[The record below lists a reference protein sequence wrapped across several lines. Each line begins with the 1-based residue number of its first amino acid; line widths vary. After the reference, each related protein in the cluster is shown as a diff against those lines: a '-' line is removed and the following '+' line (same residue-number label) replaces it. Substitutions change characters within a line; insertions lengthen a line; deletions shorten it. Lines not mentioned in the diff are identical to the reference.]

1 MRGKR
6 SLDIAIIIR
15 QRLIPACAGKTPPPR
30 LSGYWVGAHPRVCGE
45 NRPVNIRLVEQ
56 VGSSPRV
63 RGKLLHGLDPQVE
76 AGLIPACAGK
86 TLRARRRS
94 HALQAHPRVCGEN
107 FWVDTRGH
115 QPIRL
120 IPACAGK
127 TWRRPWPGRRRRAHP
142 RVCGE
147 NPNEKRYARMKVGSS
162 PRVRGKQ
169 PPKSRKAG
177 IRRLIPACAGKT
189 RCRDR
194 SPLIPWAHPRVCGE
208 NSRSTRYAFCPSGSS
223 PRVRGKRLR
232 RWAGTQ
238 DRGLIPACAGKTNGS
253 ELARFSPT
261 AHPRVCGENPRASPA
276 CPRILGSSPRVRGK
290 HDRSCQRPQG
300 RGLIPACAGKTTV
313 WQMGGAGRGAHPRV
327 CGENKGRLPQM
338 FSPMGSSPRVR
349 GKLASCS
356 VCASCG
362 GLIPACAGK
371 TGRLS

>member
-107 FWVDTRGH
+107 FWVIPVGINPYGSSPRVRGKH
-115 QPIRL
+115 GAVLGQGVDVGL

-127 TWRRPWPGRRRRAHP
+127 TKLRRQLLTEHWAHP

-189 RCRDR
+189 HSSIRAEGRVR
-194 SPLIPWAHPRVCGE
+194 AHPRVCGE
-208 NSRSTRYAFCPSGSS
+208 NQQLTR
-223 PRVRGKRLR
+223 
-232 RWAGTQ
+232 
-238 DRGLIPACAGKTNGS
+238 
-253 ELARFSPT
+253 
-261 AHPRVCGENPRASPA
+261 
-276 CPRILGSSPRVRGK
+276 
-290 HDRSCQRPQG
+290 
-300 RGLIPACAGKTTV
+300 
-313 WQMGGAGRGAHPRV
+313 
-327 CGENKGRLPQM
+327 
-338 FSPMGSSPRVR
+338 
-349 GKLASCS
+349 
-356 VCASCG
+356 
-362 GLIPACAGK
+362 
-371 TGRLS
+371 